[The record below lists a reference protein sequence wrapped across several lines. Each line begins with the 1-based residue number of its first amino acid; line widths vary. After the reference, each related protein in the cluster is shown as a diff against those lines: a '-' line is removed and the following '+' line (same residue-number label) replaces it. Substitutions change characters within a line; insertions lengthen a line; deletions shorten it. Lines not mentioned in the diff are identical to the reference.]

1 MSNSMPQTH
10 VAEAKPRPSIFY
22 KYKIY
27 PVEPLPE
34 QAEGEYAQE
43 VLIVGA
49 GPIGLATALDL
60 ARFGIPSRII
70 EAERQ
75 VSHGS
80 RAIVLTRRSMEILQ
94 MLGCEQAF
102 VDKGLSWNM
111 GRSFYRGQE
120 VYQMQMPHSD
130 NERFSPGTNIQQQY
144 IEQFLVEAAE
154 KEALIHIHW
163 GHKVTGIEQNADFA
177 TLEVSNENGL
187 QKYRAPWIVAADGG
201 RSTIRKLL
209 KLRMEGEAYS
219 GNFVIADIKADI
231 DLPTERLCHF
241 DPSWSPGNNVLMHR
255 EPEGIWRLDF
265 RLPDGESPE
274 HVLEERQLADR
285 INKILT
291 MIGQEVSWQLDWAT
305 VYSASTKT
313 LSDYQAQRVLFVGD
327 AAHLLPIFGVRGANT
342 GLQDANNL
350 AWKLAMHM
358 QGKSDAKLLRSY
370 SSERVQAAREICL
383 EAGKSTR
390 FMSPPTHGARLLRD
404 AVLSLSLSES
414 FVRDLLH
421 WRTSRPHRYYD
432 SSLNSNPVPDFGLM
446 GDVLPN
452 IKLDNDLYLHDY
464 TLDGFTVL
472 FFSVEEKISNELET
486 ILTTREIHGVS
497 IKPILIRQAK
507 LSKIETDLCL
517 TIEDTDRKLFTR
529 YNAQANSAVLI
540 RPDQHICAFW
550 QEDTIEK
557 ENPKSWLHNAIA
569 QALCLTTSGD

>member
-1 MSNSMPQTH
+1 MSNTH
-10 VAEAKPRPSIFY
+10 VAEAQPRPSIFY
-22 KYKIY
+22 HYKVY
-27 PVEPLPE
+27 PVEPLPS
-34 QAEGEYAQE
+34 QAAGDFKQE

-60 ARFGIPSRII
+60 ARFGVASRII

-94 MLGCEQAF
+94 MLGCDQAF
-102 VDKGLSWNM
+102 VEKGLSWQM
-111 GRSFYRGQE
+111 GRSYYRGQE
-120 VYQMQMPHSD
+120 VYQMQMPHSKD
-130 NERFSPGTNIQQQY
+130 ERFGPGTNIQQQY

-154 KEALIHIHW
+154 ENPLIHIHW
-163 GHKVTGIEQNADFA
+163 GHKVTGIEQNEHCA
-177 TLEVSNENGL
+177 TLDISSEDGSR
-187 QKYRAPWIVAADGG
+187 KYSAPWVVAADGG

-209 KLRMEGEAYS
+209 KLRMEGEAYT

-241 DPSWSPGNNVLMHR
+241 DPPWSPGNNVLVHR

-274 HVLEERQLADR
+274 QAMEEKQLADR

-291 MIGQEVSWQLDWAT
+291 MIGQEVPWQLDWAT

-313 LSDYQAQRVLFVGD
+313 LTDYQEQRVLFVGD

-358 QGKSDAKLLRSY
+358 QGKAGPKLLRSY
-370 SSERVQAAREICL
+370 STERVQAAREICK

-390 FMSPPTHGARLLRD
+390 FMSPPTRGARLLRD
-404 AVLSLSLSES
+404 AVLSLSLTES

-421 WRTSRPHRYYD
+421 WRTSRPHSYYN
-432 SSLNSNPVPDFGLM
+432 SPLNSTATSEYALLGEVTPNVKL
-446 GDVLPN
+446 GDN
-452 IKLDNDLYLHDY
+452 QYLHDY
-464 TLDGFTVL
+464 TLKGFTVL
-472 FFSVEEKISNELET
+472 IFLKDENNSAELKKVIERNE
-486 ILTTREIHGVS
+486 RDGMS
-497 IKPILIRQAK
+497 INPILITRTHSGDQNP
-507 LSKIETDLCL
+507 SHCL
-517 TIEDTDRKLFTR
+517 TIDDKEGKLFER
-529 YNAQANSAVLI
+529 YDLQENSLLLI
-540 RPDQHICAFW
+540 RPDQHICGLW
-550 QEDTIEK
+550 QSGQNK
-557 ENPKSWLHNAIA
+557 ESPQQWIHNALRN
-569 QALCLTTSGD
+569 ALCLTPSGDSHVE